1 MKPVEFPEH
10 NTVFAK
16 DQPEYLP
23 LPAYRESANGM
34 VTTCWELTWKERFAM
49 LFGGKL
55 WLQQLT
61 FNKPLQPQR
70 PSIVKPI

>member
-1 MKPVEFPEH
+1 MKPVEFPES

-16 DQPEYLP
+16 DQPQYLQ
-23 LPAYRESANGM
+23 LPAHRSNDGV
-34 VTTCWELTWKERFAM
+34 VTSCWELTWKEKFAI
-49 LFGGKL
+49 LVGGKL

-70 PSIVKPI
+70 PSIVKPL

>member
-1 MKPVEFPEH
+1 MKPVEFAEA

-16 DQPEYLP
+16 EQPQYLQ
-23 LPAYRESANGM
+23 LPAHRDSRNGM
-34 VTTCWELTWKERFAM
+34 VTSCWELTWKEKFAI

-61 FNKPLQPQR
+61 FNKPLQPQH
-70 PSIVKPI
+70 PSIEKPL